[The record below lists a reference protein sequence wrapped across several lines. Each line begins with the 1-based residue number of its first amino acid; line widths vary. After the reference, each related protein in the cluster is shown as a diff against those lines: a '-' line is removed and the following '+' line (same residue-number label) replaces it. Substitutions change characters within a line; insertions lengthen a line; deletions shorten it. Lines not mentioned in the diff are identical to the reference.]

1 MTKHE
6 APEVIRRR
14 FFEAALDLW
23 ADKGFHA
30 TRMDEI
36 AARAGRSKGS
46 LYHHFSSKQELLLA
60 IVTDMVGT
68 IAGDVEQGLAGA
80 SSASALLRELMDYY
94 ARMFGSDRRLVP
106 VFLEFCS
113 ISARDEDVRDLF
125 ASHYAG
131 AIAAFEQIFAWGV
144 SSGEFRADIDTAMVA
159 KTFMF
164 AGDGLALTHLV
175 AGQSE
180 GLDRAFAT
188 LTDMFIR
195 GISVRASSRK

>member
-1 MTKHE
+1 LTKHE
-6 APEVIRRR
+6 APEVIRQR

-23 ADKGFHA
+23 AEKGFHA

-36 AARAGRSKGS
+36 AAKAGRSKGS
-46 LYHHFSSKQELLLA
+46 LYHHYASKQELLLA
-60 IVTDMVGT
+60 IVTTMIGT
-68 IAGDVEQGLAGA
+68 VAGDVEQGLAGA
-80 SSASALLRELMDYY
+80 SSAAGLLRELMQYY
-94 ARMFGSDRRLVP
+94 AKMFGADRRLIP

-144 SSGEFRADIDTAMVA
+144 ANGEFRADIDTATIA

-188 LTDMFIR
+188 LVDMFIR
-195 GISVRASSRK
+195 GISARPIQRK